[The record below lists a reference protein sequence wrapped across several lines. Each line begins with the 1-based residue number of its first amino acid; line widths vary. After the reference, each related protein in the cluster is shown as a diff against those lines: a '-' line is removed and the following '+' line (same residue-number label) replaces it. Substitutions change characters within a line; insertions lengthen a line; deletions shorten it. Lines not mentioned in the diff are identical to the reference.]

1 MKKPVLLDRFGNPV
15 RPEALVQA
23 SRVPRINGHANATFG
38 FAMEGITP
46 VTLAA
51 VLRAADLGDPLRY
64 LELAELIEER
74 DLHYLAVLATRK
86 RSVSQIDITVEAAS
100 ESAEDVDKAD
110 LIRSWLRR
118 DELQE
123 EVFDILDC
131 IGKGYSFTA
140 IDWDRSSGQ
149 FWPKQLIRRDPR
161 DFRFAPQNLTTPM
174 EISASGLLQPLE
186 PFRYIYALLPAKS
199 GLPLR
204 SGLARVAA
212 WAWMFKAY
220 TQRDW
225 AIFTQTYGQPLRVG
239 KYRDGATEED
249 KETLY
254 QAVANIAGDCAG
266 IIPESMVIEF
276 VESSSKGATAE
287 LYRQRADWLDQ
298 QISKAVL
305 GQTATTDAIAGGHAV
320 GQEHR
325 QVQQDIERADA
336 RALAAI
342 LNRDLIRPW
351 MDLEYGPQKSYPRL
365 VIARP
370 EREDLV
376 TLSNALGIL
385 VPLGLRID
393 QAEVRDRF
401 GLAEPGPNAEILR
414 PMAQNAPAA
423 PPSGEALERNQNTKQ
438 VLAFF
443 KRGQGDLGATPAAQ
457 AEAAPAGENS
467 GGDPV
472 ALQTA
477 RLAAEAAPAMAA
489 MIGQIEAMLAAAG
502 SLDEFR
508 EMLLA
513 GFDGAESGGLAE
525 VLATAMIASSAAGRL
540 AVEEDAL

>member
-1 MKKPVLLDRFGNPV
+1 MKTPTLLDRFGNPV
-15 RPEALVQA
+15 RPEVLVQA

-51 VLRAADLGDPLRY
+51 VLRAADMGDPMRY

-74 DLHYLAVLATRK
+74 DLHYLAVLGTRK
-86 RSVSQIDITVEAAS
+86 RSVCQIDITVEAAS
-100 ESAEDVDKAD
+100 DDAEDVAKAD
-110 LIRSWLRR
+110 LVREWLRR
-118 DELQE
+118 DDLQE

-131 IGKGYSFTA
+131 VGKGYSFTA

-149 FWPKQLIRRDPR
+149 FWPKRLLRRDPR
-161 DFRFAPQNLTTPM
+161 DFRFSPHDLTTPM

-186 PFRYIYALLPAKS
+186 PYRYIYAAMPAKS

-266 IIPESMVIEF
+266 IIPASMVIEF

-351 MDLEYGPQKSYPRL
+351 MDLEYGPQQRYPRL
-365 VIARP
+365 IIARP

-376 TLSNALGIL
+376 ALTQALGIL
-385 VPLGLRID
+385 VPLGLRVD

-401 GLAEPGPNAEILR
+401 GLAEPDAKAEILR
-414 PMAQNAPAA
+414 VPPAAA
-423 PPSGEALERNQNTKQ
+423 PPVDTSEQDRKIKR
-438 VLAFF
+438 VLDEV
-443 KRGQGDLGATPAAQ
+443 KRGEGVLGATPALNAQ
-457 AEAAPAGENS
+457 GASTGKKS

-472 ALQTA
+472 EDLTD
-477 RLAAEAAPAMAA
+477 RLGQEATPEIGK

-513 GFDGAESGGLAE
+513 GFGKIDAGQLAE
-525 VLATAMIASSAAGRL
+525 IMAMGMIASHAAGRL